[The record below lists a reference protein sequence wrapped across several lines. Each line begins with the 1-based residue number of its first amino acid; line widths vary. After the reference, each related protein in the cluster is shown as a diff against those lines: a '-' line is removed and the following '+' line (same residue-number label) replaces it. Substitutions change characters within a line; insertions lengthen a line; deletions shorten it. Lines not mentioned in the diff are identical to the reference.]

1 MGITNS
7 NKTIDQQIIGCSD
20 SLIVTL
26 AISAAP
32 DIVSAPVDL
41 VLALDN
47 SASMAGE
54 AFATLQAAAN
64 QIIDI
69 IDGATGDIDG
79 IIENS
84 RVGIVSFD
92 SVATIESP
100 LDTNAVLLRQIVNN
114 LTTEE
119 AGSTNHYDAFSKA
132 ISLFNTTS
140 ENEKVLVMLTDGV
153 DSEGTSADNIARYAR
168 ETLGITIYMV
178 GIEGT
183 EGIDINNL
191 NEWATDP
198 DESHVIIAPDTE
210 SIEALLGE
218 LGANITKAGATDI
231 QILDT
236 VNPDF
241 EITQI
246 VSPTVG
252 TATLV
257 TPQSVAWAIDSLGT
271 EADEGATLQFYVQHT
286 AITGGTKAVNEAIT
300 YSDAEENIV
309 DFPDPLVTVQCSDIV
324 EYSEP
329 CPASVDVT
337 TENCQDIIAFD
348 MSNVT
353 IDGKGRIAE
362 VSLTLLNVCPGK
374 RVAVAVFL
382 SELDEE
388 GLEYPRGRKIF
399 TLPALTGTE
408 CQNVQINCIK
418 FVLPEDLDLGGAPDT
433 LCSARTFRARAF
445 ANIIDYDYFPCCE
458 G

>member
-7 NKTIDQQIIGCSD
+7 NKTIDQQVIGCSD
-20 SLIVTL
+20 SLLVTL
-26 AISAAP
+26 ALSAAP
-32 DIVSAPVDL
+32 DIVSAPVDV

-47 SASMAGE
+47 SASMTGE
-54 AFATLQAAAN
+54 AFAILQASAN

-69 IDGATGDIDG
+69 IDGATGDTDG

-92 SVATIESP
+92 SAATIESP
-100 LDTNAVLLRQIVNN
+100 LETNAILLKQIVNN
-114 LTTEE
+114 LTTEA
-119 AGSTNHYDAFSKA
+119 AGTTNHYDAFSKA
-132 ISLFNTTS
+132 ISMFSTTS
-140 ENEKVLVMLTDGV
+140 ENKQIIIMITDGV

-168 ETLGITIYMV
+168 ETLGITIYML

-183 EGIDINNL
+183 EGIDVANL

-198 DESHVIIAPDTE
+198 DESHVIIAPDE
-210 SIEALLGE
+210 ASIEALLGD
-218 LGANITKAGATDI
+218 LGENITIAGATDI

-246 VSPTVG
+246 LTPIKG

-257 TPQSVAWAIDSLGT
+257 SPQSVAWAIDSLGI

-286 AITGGTKAVNEAIT
+286 AITGGTKAVNESIT
-300 YSDAEENIV
+300 YSDAEGNV
-309 DFPDPLVTVQCSDIV
+309 VNFPDPLVTVECSAIV

-329 CPASVDVT
+329 CPEIVDVT
-337 TENCQDIIAFD
+337 TDNCQDIITFD
-348 MSNVT
+348 MSDVS

-362 VSLTLLNVCPGK
+362 VNLTLQNVCPGR

-382 SELDEE
+382 SELDED
-388 GLEYPRGRKIF
+388 GIEYPRGRKIF
-399 TLPALTGTE
+399 TLPALTGDE
-408 CQNVQINCIK
+408 CQNVQLNCIK
-418 FVLPEDLDLGGAPDT
+418 FVLPEDLDLGGTPDT